1 MRSAGSLTPAI
12 GARNALLVKCGS
24 CDIQRGFQNYILN
37 LHALNDVMLVDKKIL
52 AGGMAMIIVGISL
65 SAMLTDMTPIGREG
79 MTDDEIVEFL
89 TQEKENEDFTTLA
102 GILVGIGFL
111 LVLISFG
118 ARKKRKG
125 GAKKTEKKPAAK

>member
-1 MRSAGSLTPAI
+1 
-12 GARNALLVKCGS
+12 
-24 CDIQRGFQNYILN
+24 
-37 LHALNDVMLVDKKIL
+37 MLEYHFL
-52 AGGMAMIIVGISL
+52 RL
-65 SAMLTDMTPIGREG
+65 LTDMTPIGREG

-89 TQEKENEDFTTLA
+89 TQERENEDFTTLA

-125 GAKKTEKKPAAK
+125 GAKKTEKKPATK